1 MVEISTEGVGR
12 VKEGWGAGLCELL
25 KMAAVVSVA
34 VSKER
39 LPSPE
44 PRTTSKDAQD
54 DM

>member
-1 MVEISTEGVGR
+1 MFRLSGWVGR
-12 VKEGWGAGLCELL
+12 CELL
-25 KMAAVVSVA
+25 KLVSVA